1 MVGLEQVPVLP
12 QPVMPDEIIGLKFL
26 YVVCKYNSF
35 YDKARLIQ
43 ERLAALPQD
52 HTARAQSAADLLQ
65 KSLEAKHERLTG
77 SELWH
82 EFARLF
88 GLDPALAMPLLLL
101 RHLIEILGLASE
113 LMDLVN
119 VLHAEFYYK
128 FMKKFPSVATALREA
143 KAQLSAF
150 KEILVQVIV
159 LVLLYSCACT
169 DSSSASPP
177 TPLSQMSPPE
187 ETPGILA
194 GGVKHGGGY
203 RRRQPTPSGR
213 WMKV

>member
-12 QPVMPDEIIGLKFL
+12 QPVMPDEIIGLQFL

-52 HTARAQSAADLLQ
+52 HTARAQSTADLLQ

-88 GLDPALAMPLLLL
+88 GLDP
-101 RHLIEILGLASE
+101 RLGDA
-113 LMDLVN
+113 
-119 VLHAEFYYK
+119 AA
-128 FMKKFPSVATALREA
+128 P
-143 KAQLSAF
+143 
-150 KEILVQVIV
+150 
-159 LVLLYSCACT
+159 
-169 DSSSASPP
+169 SPP
-177 TPLSQMSPPE
+177 PHRDPRARQRADG
-187 ETPGILA
+187 PG
-194 GGVKHGGGY
+194 
-203 RRRQPTPSGR
+203 
-213 WMKV
+213 